1 MIASQHKG
9 VYALRFDGK
18 EVVTGGLFCAVGVL
32 LPTLFHAFNLGKT
45 FLPMH
50 LPILVLGLLVSP
62 PIAACGGFITPIAS
76 SFLTGMPPFP
86 TALLMAIELPVLGA
100 TASFLR
106 RYFKLPLLVC
116 VFGAIVARCLC
127 DIALAYAIAPLL
139 QLPPGAFGIA
149 SIVSGVPG
157 IILQVVAAPPIVMLI
172 EHGRRRVSD
181 ERV

>member
-1 MIASQHKG
+1 MTAFLG
-9 VYALRFDGK
+9 VCALRSEGK
-18 EVVTGGLFCAVGVL
+18 EIVMGGLFCAVGVL
-32 LPTLFHAFNLGKT
+32 LPMLFHALGVGKT

-62 PIAACGGFITPIAS
+62 PVAACGGFITPIVS

-86 TALLMAIELPVLGA
+86 TALLMAVELPVLGA
-100 TASFLR
+100 TASFLC
-106 RYFKLPLLVC
+106 RYCKLPLLVC
-116 VFGAIVARCLC
+116 VFGAIGARCLC
-127 DIALAYAIAPLL
+127 DIALAYTVAPLL
-139 QLPPGAFGIA
+139 QLPPGAFGVA

-172 EHGRRRVSD
+172 ERGRRRISD